1 MIADND
7 ELRAQYQRLL
17 NDLDKS
23 PPVAPRLPDPDKH
36 DKRREQSTGQPVQW
50 RQALRARDARIAQLE
65 AELAAATK
73 DAERYRWL
81 RSGKTEVRG
90 LAFIGIA
97 GPGGISRFTDEH
109 ADSAIDAAIAAT
121 QANEEGK

>member
-1 MIADND
+1 VIADND

-73 DAERYRWL
+73 DARRYRWL
-81 RSGKTEVRG
+81 RERG
-90 LAFIGIA
+90 VTWNGDTAAFWLVDSIA
-97 GPGGISRFTDEH
+97 DYE
-109 ADSAIDAAIAAT
+109 IDAAIAAT
-121 QANEEGK
+121 QANEGGKDG